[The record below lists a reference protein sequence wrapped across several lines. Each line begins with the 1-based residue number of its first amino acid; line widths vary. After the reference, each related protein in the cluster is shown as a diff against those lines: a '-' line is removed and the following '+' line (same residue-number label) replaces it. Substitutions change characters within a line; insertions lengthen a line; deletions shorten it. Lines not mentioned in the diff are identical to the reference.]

1 MLGAFGALL
10 LLQHAGVGYWPAL
23 LLAPL
28 LVAAFGVAIERTLL
42 RRLYRL
48 DALYGMLFTFGLA
61 MLVEGLFTE
70 WYGTGGQY
78 YAMPESLSGTVDLG
92 FMVLPIYRAWVMSIG
107 IWLLIEKTRI
117 GSHLRAATHNPRL
130 VQVLGINVPLMM
142 TLTFALGV
150 GLAAFGG
157 VLSAPLFQVTPLIGQ
172 NIIIIVFAVV
182 VIGGMGSI
190 RGAIVTGYALGI
202 CEGLA
207 KVFYPQGASMTVF
220 VLMVLVL
227 LLRPEGLFGSGG
239 SSAPAEAHE
248 EVHRQEVPRRRQQ
261 LAALGLLAVLAVL
274 PWFVYPVVAMNILC
288 FALFAAAFNLLLGYV
303 GLLSFGH
310 AAFFGGAA
318 YVSAYAVKAWG
329 LGAEWALL
337 LAIAFAA
344 VLGLVIGFLAIR
356 RKGIYFA
363 MITLAMAQMFYFICL
378 QLPFTGG
385 DDGIQGVPAA
395 RLFGVILLDDPMV
408 KYYAVAAF
416 TVLGLAIVWRVVHSP
431 FGFVLQAIRDNEPR
445 AISLGYRVDR
455 YKLGAFVI
463 SAALAGLAGGLK
475 AIAFQFASLTDVA
488 WQTSGTAIL
497 TTLIGG
503 IGTMLGPIVGSAIV
517 VGLERVLA
525 TSGHPSHVVLGVIFM
540 LAVLLFRRGVVGIR
554 MSALRK
560 RFAAL
565 QQRFSRV

>member
-1 MLGAFGALL
+1 
-10 LLQHAGVGYWPAL
+10 
-23 LLAPL
+23 
-28 LVAAFGVAIERTLL
+28 
-42 RRLYRL
+42 
-48 DALYGMLFTFGLA
+48 
-61 MLVEGLFTE
+61 
-70 WYGTGGQY
+70 
-78 YAMPESLSGTVDLG
+78 
-92 FMVLPIYRAWVMSIG
+92 
-107 IWLLIEKTRI
+107 
-117 GSHLRAATHNPRL
+117 
-130 VQVLGINVPLMM
+130 
-142 TLTFALGV
+142 
-150 GLAAFGG
+150 
-157 VLSAPLFQVTPLIGQ
+157 
-172 NIIIIVFAVV
+172 
-182 VIGGMGSI
+182 
-190 RGAIVTGYALGI
+190 
-202 CEGLA
+202 
-207 KVFYPQGASMTVF
+207 
-220 VLMVLVL
+220 
-227 LLRPEGLFGSGG
+227 
-239 SSAPAEAHE
+239 
-248 EVHRQEVPRRRQQ
+248 
-261 LAALGLLAVLAVL
+261 
-274 PWFVYPVVAMNILC
+274 
-288 FALFAAAFNLLLGYV
+288 
-303 GLLSFGH
+303 
-310 AAFFGGAA
+310 
-318 YVSAYAVKAWG
+318 
-329 LGAEWALL
+329 
-337 LAIAFAA
+337 
-344 VLGLVIGFLAIR
+344 
-356 RKGIYFA
+356 